1 MYVVIVLL
9 ILLLICEKGEKYK
22 FISPR
27 FAYIVSFI
35 PPLLLLCVYQKK
47 WDVELKNE
55 TVVCICGGA
64 LVFIFT
70 SCMVKIFVK
79 KIKRNNI
86 ILIINEYKNNYSN
99 NCFTIP
105 VYKLRIFLLFQIV
118 TCFLLLSFIKKT
130 VNGAS
135 LRNLLYNFRQAS
147 VDSYIDIPSLISIMR
162 LICLTSTYF
171 WIYLITYENRFIK
184 ANKKKKALTLCNL
197 GVSVSISLLLGARGG
212 IVSYLVF
219 GVLLFFVF
227 RIDKSKINFSLMLRI
242 ILILT
247 VGVILFQNF
256 GRALG
261 RELNYSNLD
270 YIAIYLSAP
279 IKNLDLVFE
288 ENKFGLITGISDKG
302 LATNQTFRMIIN
314 YIAISYNKMELY
326 QNPYIAFPYRHVNGY
341 MLGNCYTAYY
351 YFLYDGGWLALV
363 VGVMFMATVSQLLY
377 QHVEKDLS
385 CKSCEVKL
393 SVIIYFIIYYC
404 LVFSFFAAMF
414 YVNIFSISFI
424 RELIILMLLKIFFYR
439 SFSNIKFKNHKIIFQ
454 KYLNY

>member
-1 MYVVIVLL
+1 MTGVQTCALP
-9 ILLLICEKGEKYK
+9 
-22 FISPR
+22 IS
-27 FAYIVSFI
+27 
-35 PPLLLLCVYQKK
+35 
-47 WDVELKNE
+47 
-55 TVVCICGGA
+55 
-64 LVFIFT
+64 
-70 SCMVKIFVK
+70 
-79 KIKRNNI
+79 
-86 ILIINEYKNNYSN
+86 
-99 NCFTIP
+99 
-105 VYKLRIFLLFQIV
+105 
-118 TCFLLLSFIKKT
+118 
-130 VNGAS
+130 
-135 LRNLLYNFRQAS
+135 
-147 VDSYIDIPSLISIMR
+147 
-162 LICLTSTYF
+162 
-171 WIYLITYENRFIK
+171 
-184 ANKKKKALTLCNL
+184 LCNL

-326 QNPYIAFPYRHVNGY
+326 QNPYSAFPYRHVNGY

-454 KYLNY
+454 KYSNY